1 MADFWQAISLLDIMG
16 IFSIL
21 AVAMGMNK
29 WVSLLGR
36 KRDNFSVFVCVREHE
51 SWSAFLTLWFCSTAL
66 SWLAVYSL
74 YRQRWLIWNALHRQK
89 LTSSACCMKCMGD
102 FSLGRVDSMGEL
114 IAFVFAI
121 SSLLSKIPLRLKIQG
136 IAYIN
141 IWSVCIQIEL
151 VHFSALNY
159 IFIIS
164 FSLALSVIFNVF
176 FSMRKAQ
183 CILGLP
189 YPWSTYAMLF

>member
-1 MADFWQAISLLDIMG
+1 
-16 IFSIL
+16 
-21 AVAMGMNK
+21 
-29 WVSLLGR
+29 
-36 KRDNFSVFVCVREHE
+36 
-51 SWSAFLTLWFCSTAL
+51 
-66 SWLAVYSL
+66 
-74 YRQRWLIWNALHRQK
+74 
-89 LTSSACCMKCMGD
+89 
-102 FSLGRVDSMGEL
+102 MGEL

-176 FSMRKAQ
+176 FFNEKGTVHSGIALSMKYICNALLDFSQ
-183 CILGLP
+183 H
-189 YPWSTYAMLF
+189 